1 MPRYEFTPDHL
12 TYACEFLERVAP
24 DYMQYYRYVEPENI
38 ELTYAIELNDLLM
51 LGDYAIRLDSKR
63 EKFIVEH
70 VETIPAHEEDPG
82 YKDPVLVS
90 EDTLFDNA
98 LLAIVRHMMQLEH
111 QAFTQEY
118 DKPKPRPMAL
128 ENLWPFPEAPRSKS
142 TPTPGA
148 EDALF

>member
-1 MPRYEFTPDHL
+1 
-12 TYACEFLERVAP
+12 
-24 DYMQYYRYVEPENI
+24 MQYYRDVEPENI